1 MIRKKQHSKYEI
13 IDLTGPQGNAFYLMK
28 RAIELSK
35 QLGLNS
41 DSILKDMKSDDYEHL
56 IQVFD
61 RHFGSFVILER

>member
-35 QLGLNS
+35 QLDKNS
-41 DSILKDMKSDDYEHL
+41 DSILQDMKSSDYEHL

-61 RHFGSFVILER
+61 RHFGSFVVLER

>member
-1 MIRKKQHSKYEI
+1 MIRKKKHSKYEV

-35 QLGLNS
+35 QLDKNS
-41 DSILKDMKSDDYEHL
+41 DSILQDMKSSDYEHL

>member
-1 MIRKKQHSKYEI
+1 MIRKKKHSKYEV

-35 QLGLNS
+35 QLDLNS
-41 DSILKDMKSDDYEHL
+41 DSILQDMKSSDYEHL

-61 RHFGSFVILER
+61 RHFGAFVILER

>member
-1 MIRKKQHSKYEI
+1 MIRKKKHSKYEV

-35 QLGLNS
+35 QLDKNS
-41 DSILKDMKSDDYEHL
+41 DSILQDMKSDDYEHL

-61 RHFGSFVILER
+61 RHFGSFVVLER

>member
-41 DSILKDMKSDDYEHL
+41 DSILSDMKSSDYEHL

-61 RHFGSFVILER
+61 RHFGSFVVLER

>member
-1 MIRKKQHSKYEI
+1 MIREKQQSRYEV

-35 QLGLNS
+35 SLGYDS
-41 DSILKDMKSDDYEHL
+41 DSILQDMKSSDYEHL

-61 RHFGSFVILER
+61 RHFGSFVVLER

>member
-35 QLGLNS
+35 QLDKNS
-41 DSILKDMKSDDYEHL
+41 DSILQDMKSDDYEHL